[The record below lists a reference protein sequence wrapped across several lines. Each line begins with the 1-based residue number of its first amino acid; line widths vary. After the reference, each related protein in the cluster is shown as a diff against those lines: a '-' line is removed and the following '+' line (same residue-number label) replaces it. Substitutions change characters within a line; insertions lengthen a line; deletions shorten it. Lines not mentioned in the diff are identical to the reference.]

1 MIYFGPARSQQGGT
15 QDSPWWMEAHV
26 LCGKWVGAAPPAAA
40 ALEAR
45 RAQHERDAAVSWPGR
60 RPAAWP
66 ARLQQSETLKQRAD
80 AYFHEHDPAAAAQQY
95 GAAMAML
102 HVDQE
107 ELERDGISSE
117 HACQVQ
123 RARAVLHCNR
133 AAAHLSLR
141 T

>member
-1 MIYFGPARSQQGGT
+1 
-15 QDSPWWMEAHV
+15 MEVHV
-26 LCGKWVGAAPPAAA
+26 LGGKWIGAAPPAAA

-45 RAQHERDAAVSWPGR
+45 RAQHARDAEETWPGC
-60 RPAAWP
+60 RPTAWP
-66 ARLQQSETLKQRAD
+66 ARLQQSETLKQGAD
-80 AYFHEHDPAAAAQQY
+80 TCFHEHDPAAAAQQY

-117 HACQVQ
+117 HACQIE

-141 T
+141 TWKSSACNYAPLTP